1 MLNFGA
7 GAGWEA
13 VVASATGYREGR
25 DLVRL
30 QGLWLLYS
38 FVRFRVTRRAFGEK
52 TAIVPKV

>member
-25 DLVRL
+25 DFV
-30 QGLWLLYS
+30 GL
-38 FVRFRVTRRAFGEK
+38 RASGYY
-52 TAIVPKV
+52 TAL